1 MTRVRKLYELQLV
14 DTQIARLEAAL
25 AALDDGTAMRAQV
38 EQARTAEETAR
49 AELQARQSRLRDLEL
64 ELQSTVGK
72 ANKVEQDLYSG
83 RISNPKELRAMQED
97 VEALG
102 RQRQRIEDEML
113 GLMEEVERQLEQIR
127 ALEAARQARERE
139 LDEHLEEYTTRQ
151 RALTAELEAARRQ
164 RDALAAEVDPDFLRR
179 YERLRSRKD
188 GLAVTAVNGSVC
200 NACHMTVPEAV
211 LNAARERDEIRT
223 CEDCGR
229 ILYVPVE

>member
-72 ANKVEQDLYSG
+72 ATKVEQDLYSG

-164 RDALAAEVDPDFLRR
+164 RDR